1 MNEGL
6 KALLLITIAF
16 FTLLIGGTIINS
28 VLSFVFME
36 TFESIQKSGIWI
48 MHMIFV
54 FAIFLTYTASENDKH

>member
-6 KALLLITIAF
+6 KALLLVTIAF
-16 FTLLIGGTIINS
+16 FTLLIGGTIINA

-48 MHMIFV
+48 VHILFV
-54 FAIFLTYTASENDKH
+54 FGIFLGYIESEKDKH